1 MDANPLVG
9 ALLQVKACFDRS
21 TACLDEED
29 STFAPVG
36 GMFTV
41 AQQVAHVAQTIDWF
55 LEGAFRPAGFDRDFA
70 AHQAE
75 IGKVTSLAVA
85 REWLDRSTASA
96 VDVFSSKSRE
106 EMAAPIAEGPI
117 MGGAPRSA
125 ILSSIADHT
134 AHHRGAL
141 TVYAR
146 LHGKQ
151 PALPYG

>member
-1 MDANPLVG
+1 MDVSPLASAFG
-9 ALLQVKACFDRS
+9 QVKACFDRS
-21 TACLDEED
+21 TACLEEED
-29 STFAPVG
+29 SAFAPVDG
-36 GMFTV
+36 TFTV
-41 AQQVAHVAQTIDWF
+41 AQHVAHVAQTIDWF
-55 LEGAFRPAGFDRDFA
+55 LEGAFRPEGFDVDFA

-75 IGKVTSLAVA
+75 IGKVTSLATA
-85 REWLDRSTASA
+85 REWLDRSTARA
-96 VDVFSSKSRE
+96 IEVFSGKAPE
-106 EMAAPIAEGPI
+106 EMAAPIAAGSI

-146 LHGKQ
+146 LRGKQ